1 MKRVLEICLA
11 DDFASFSIKE
21 QVRTYHQKRIRDFV
35 IDNRDSKV
43 VFWRDLKTV
52 RGVEKVLFDAKNYG
66 NEVSYTEITSTLRYL
81 KNKAFGNFM
90 IIVSRRGIKD
100 WEEVIEDYGGEGKV
114 ILFLDDNDLV
124 AMIDKKKK
132 GERASSIIEEKYYNF
147 LDMN

>member
-52 RGVEKVLFDAKNYG
+52 RGVEKVLFDVKNYG

>member
-1 MKRVLEICLA
+1 VKRVLEICLA

>member
-1 MKRVLEICLA
+1 
-11 DDFASFSIKE
+11 
-21 QVRTYHQKRIRDFV
+21 
-35 IDNRDSKV
+35 

-52 RGVEKVLFDAKNYG
+52 RGVEKVLFDVKNYG